1 MKLNNESKILM
12 EQLLD
17 EYKLLEMKENIY
29 LNKNNFYIQILNQL
43 LKAED
48 DYNMNKKHIIIEKD
62 NDIHLTGIKK
72 SKYIPNSIINYNFNN
87 NYVKITYKFI
97 IHTKIFMIH
106 LFVYKNNDIKM
117 SKLDKYIK
125 RIYIWLYVIS
135 QYSTEKCGNILDIYI
150 HFINKKKQLP
160 KEQKNILN
168 EENVNSAVTTSCVSI
183 GDILIYRHEEWF
195 KVFIHETFHIF
206 GIDFSNMNCN
216 MINKKFINLFNI
228 NSNINSY
235 EAYTEFWATIMN
247 SILSSYFIID
257 KKETFNLKNN
267 FLMYIDFFIEFERFF
282 SLFQMVKILD
292 YMGLSYKNII
302 ESKDIVLKNLYKE
315 KTSVFSYYILKSI
328 LLYNYNDFI
337 KWCENNNKNTLNF
350 KKTYLNL
357 NNLMDF
363 IQKKYKNKEFLND
376 LKKMENIVKKNKTNK
391 FLYETL
397 RMTIIEI

>member
-315 KTSVFSYYILKSI
+315 KTSVFSYYIVKSI